1 MNDAHLHL
9 ILNHLPII
17 IPAIGLLVMIGG
29 LIFSSEIV
37 KRVAYLIFIL
47 GAIAA
52 FPAFSTGEGAEEVVE
67 NLPGVNEN
75 LIKTHEEIAETFS
88 ILCYILGGV
97 SLLGLWSNFYKKSFS
112 NSVSYVII
120 LISIITLY
128 YAKQTG
134 TTGGE
139 IRHTE
144 IRSDWGNTPIK
155 ESEENEKED

>member
-67 NLPGVNEN
+67 NLPGVNEQ

-144 IRSDWGNTPIK
+144 IRSDSGNTPIK
-155 ESEENEKED
+155 GSEENEKED